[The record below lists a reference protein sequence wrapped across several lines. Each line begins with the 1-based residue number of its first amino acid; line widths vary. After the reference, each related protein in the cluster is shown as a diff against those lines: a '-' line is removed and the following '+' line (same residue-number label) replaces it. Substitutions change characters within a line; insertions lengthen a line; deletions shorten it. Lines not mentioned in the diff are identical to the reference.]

1 MTPHLGP
8 IASRLSLPPPETED
22 SRLLDEIGSG
32 SLTRADSDLRP
43 MAVIHAEALEAN
55 AVLDGDPPEPEW
67 DAGDAAV
74 YWAEADGDP
83 S

>member
-1 MTPHLGP
+1 MTPHLP
-8 IASRLSLPPPETED
+8 IASRLNLPPPAAED

-32 SLTRADSDLRP
+32 SLARAESDLRP

-55 AVLDGDPPEPEW
+55 SVLDGEPPEPEW
-67 DAGDAAV
+67 DADDAAA
-74 YWAEADGDP
+74 YWADPDGDT